1 MTSGPI
7 GHTVTAST
15 DEFTPGDDPM
25 SDAEAPDELTRLQR
39 ELKQAE
45 DRAAAVH
52 DVIQTVARSTFDLER
67 VLQTVI
73 DRAVLLCHAESG
85 NIARR
90 VGDVYRMAAFTSFG
104 PEYEQMVRDLVYEP
118 GRGSVIGR
126 TVLERGVVHIVD
138 VLEDPEYSMTDLQR
152 AGGFRTALGVPMLK
166 DGEPIGAIAV
176 GRNTVKPFSEAE
188 ITLLQTFADQIVVAI
203 ENVRLFQTVERQRVE
218 LARFAPQVAN
228 LLSSEEGEKLLA
240 GHRREIT
247 TLFSDL
253 RGFTAFAET
262 AEPEEVL
269 DVLRAY
275 HLVVGELVTAHGGT
289 VEHFAG
295 DGLMAFFND
304 PVPDPEHQLEA
315 VRTAVEVRE
324 GVAQL
329 ADDWR
334 RRGYHLGLGV
344 GITTGY
350 ATLGR
355 IGFEGRYDYAAIG
368 SGVNLAA
375 RLSDVAA
382 PGEILISQRLQAALE
397 DRLEAEPV
405 DGLQLKGFSK
415 PVDAFRVIA
424 VRT

>member
-1 MTSGPI
+1 M
-7 GHTVTAST
+7 VTNRV
-15 DEFTPGDDPM
+15 
-25 SDAEAPDELTRLQR
+25 SDADARDQLAQLQR

-45 DRAAAVH
+45 ARAAAVH
-52 DVIQTVARSTFDLER
+52 DVIQTVAGSAFDLEK
-67 VLQTVI
+67 VLQIVI
-73 DRAVLLCHAESG
+73 DRAVLLCDADTG

-104 PEYEQMVRDLVYEP
+104 PEYERMVRDHVYEP
-118 GRGSVIGR
+118 GRGSVVGR

-138 VLEDPEYSMTDLQR
+138 VLEDPEYSMTELQS
-152 AGGFRTALGVPMLK
+152 AGGFRTVLGVPMLK

-203 ENVRLFQTVERQRVE
+203 ENVRLFQTVERQRIE
-218 LARFAPQVAN
+218 LARFAPQVAT
-228 LLSSEEGEKLLA
+228 LLSSDEGERLLA
-240 GHRREIT
+240 GHRRQIT
-247 TLFSDL
+247 TLFCDL
-253 RGFTAFAET
+253 RGFTAFSET

-275 HLVVGELVTAHGGT
+275 HLLVGELVTAHGGT

-304 PVPDPEHQLEA
+304 PVQDPEHRLAA

-324 GVAQL
+324 RIARVA
-329 ADDWR
+329 ADWR
-334 RRGYHLGLGV
+334 KRGYDLGLGV

-397 DRLEAEPV
+397 DRVETEAV
-405 DGLQLKGFSK
+405 DALQLKGFSK

-424 VRT
+424 VRA

>member
-1 MTSGPI
+1 MSQ
-7 GHTVTAST
+7 ASQQGSP
-15 DEFTPGDDPM
+15 DGRDLAGDADAR
-25 SDAEAPDELTRLQR
+25 DQLADLRRELQQAEA
-39 ELKQAE
+39 
-45 DRAAAVH
+45 RAAAVH
-52 DVIQTVARSTFDLER
+52 DVIQTVAGSTFDLET

-73 DRAVLLCHAESG
+73 DRAVLLCHADSG

-104 PEYEQMVRDLVYEP
+104 SEYEQMVRDHVYEP
-118 GRGSVIGR
+118 GRGSVVGR

-176 GRNTVKPFSEAE
+176 GRNTVEPFSEPE
-188 ITLLQTFADQIVVAI
+188 ITLLQTFADQIVVAV

-275 HLVVGELVTAHGGT
+275 HLVVGERVTGHGGT
-289 VEHFAG
+289 VERFAG

-397 DRLEAEPV
+397 DRLETEAV

-415 PVDAFRVIA
+415 PVDAFRVVA

>member
-1 MTSGPI
+1 MSRISRQGSSD
-7 GHTVTAST
+7 GSDLAS
-15 DEFTPGDDPM
+15 DGDARDQVVRLEHELQQ
-25 SDAEAPDELTRLQR
+25 AEA
-39 ELKQAE
+39 
-45 DRAAAVH
+45 RAAAVH
-52 DVIQTVARSTFDLER
+52 DVIQTVAGSTFDLEQ

-73 DRAVLLCHAESG
+73 DRAVLLCHADTG

-90 VGDVYRMAAFTSFG
+90 VGEVYRMAAFTSFG
-104 PEYEQMVRDLVYEP
+104 AEYERIVRDHVYVP
-118 GRGSVIGR
+118 GRGSVVGR
-126 TVLERGVVHIVD
+126 TALERGVVHIID
-138 VLEDPEYSMTDLQR
+138 VLEDPDYAMTDLQR

-166 DGEPIGAIAV
+166 DGEPLGVIAV
-176 GRNTVKPFSEAE
+176 GRNEVKPFSEAE

-203 ENVRLFQTVERQRVE
+203 ENVRLFQTVERQRIE
-218 LARFAPQVAN
+218 LARFAPQVAS
-228 LLSSEEGEKLLA
+228 LLSSDEGEKLLA

-247 TLFSDL
+247 TLFCDL

-295 DGLMAFFND
+295 DGLMAFYND

-324 GVAQL
+324 GIERL
-329 ADDWR
+329 AVEWR
-334 RRGYHLGLGV
+334 RRGYDLGLGV

-382 PGEILISQRLQAALE
+382 PGEILISQRLHAALE
-397 DRLEAEPV
+397 DRVETEAV

-424 VRT
+424 VRA

>member
-1 MTSGPI
+1 VYVEAMTD
-7 GHTVTAST
+7 TV
-15 DEFTPGDDPM
+15 
-25 SDAEAPDELTRLQR
+25 SDADVREQLALLRR
-39 ELKQAE
+39 ELEQAE

-52 DVIQTVARSTFDLER
+52 DVIQTVARSTFDLEE
-67 VLQTVI
+67 VFQTVI
-73 DRAVLLCHAESG
+73 DRAVLLCHADSG

-90 VGDVYRMAAFTSFG
+90 VGDVYRMVAFTSFG
-104 PEYEQMVRDLVYEP
+104 PEYERMVRDHVYEP
-118 GRGSVIGR
+118 ERGSVVGR

-138 VLEDPEYSMTDLQR
+138 VLEDPDYALANLQS
-152 AGGFRTALGVPMLK
+152 AGGYRTALGVPMLK

-176 GRNTVKPFSEAE
+176 GRNEVKPFTDAE
-188 ITLLQTFADQIVVAI
+188 ITLLRTFADQVVVAI

-218 LARFAPQVAN
+218 LARFAPQVAS
-228 LLSSEEGEKLLA
+228 LLSSDEGERLLA

-247 TLFSDL
+247 ALFSDL
-253 RGFTAFAET
+253 RGFTAFAEI
-262 AEPEEVL
+262 AEPEEVI

-275 HLVVGELVTAHGGT
+275 HLVVGEVVTAHGGT

-295 DGLMAFFND
+295 DGLMAFYND
-304 PVPDPEHQLEA
+304 PVPDPEHPLAA

-324 GVAQL
+324 RVEQL
-329 ADDWR
+329 AAEWR
-334 RRGYHLGLGV
+334 KRSYDLGLGV

-368 SGVNLAA
+368 SVVNLAS
-375 RLSDVAA
+375 RLSDAAA

-397 DRLEAEPV
+397 DGVETEAV
-405 DGLQLKGFSK
+405 DGLQLKGFTK

-424 VRT
+424 LRSWNSAED

>member
-1 MTSGPI
+1 MI
-7 GHTVTAST
+7 
-15 DEFTPGDDPM
+15 DE
-25 SDAEAPDELTRLQR
+25 ARDELAQLQR

-45 DRAAAVH
+45 ARAAAVH
-52 DVIQTVARSTFDLER
+52 DVIQTVARSTFDLET

-73 DRAVLLCHAESG
+73 DRAVLLCHADTG

-104 PEYEQMVRDLVYEP
+104 PEYERMVRDHIYEP

-126 TVLERGVVHIVD
+126 AVLERGVVHIVD
-138 VLEDPEYSMTDLQR
+138 VLEDPDYALTNVQS
-152 AGGFRTALGVPMLK
+152 AGGYRTALGVPMLK
-166 DGEPIGAIAV
+166 DGEPIGAMAV
-176 GRNTVKPFSEAE
+176 GRNTVKPFTEAE
-188 ITLLQTFADQIVVAI
+188 VALLQTFADQVVVAI
-203 ENVRLFQTVERQRVE
+203 ENVRLFQTVERQRIE
-218 LARFAPQVAN
+218 LARFAPQVAS
-228 LLSSEEGEKLLA
+228 LLSSDEGEQLLA

-275 HLVVGELVTAHGGT
+275 HLVVGEVVTGHGGT

-295 DGLMAFFND
+295 DGLMAFYND
-304 PVPDPEHQLEA
+304 PVPDPEHQIAA

-324 GVAQL
+324 RIDLL
-329 ADDWR
+329 ASEWR
-334 RRGYHLGLGV
+334 RRGYDLALGV

-368 SGVNLAA
+368 STVNLAS
-375 RLSDVAA
+375 RLSDAA
-382 PGEILISQRLQAALE
+382 EPGEILISQRLQADLE
-397 DRLEAEPV
+397 DRVETEAV
-405 DGLQLKGFSK
+405 DALKLKGFSK
-415 PVDAFRVIA
+415 PVGAFRVIA

>member
-1 MTSGPI
+1 M
-7 GHTVTAST
+7 
-15 DEFTPGDDPM
+15 DGDDPM
-25 SDAEAPDELTRLQR
+25 SDADVRDQLAQLQR

-52 DVIQTVARSTFDLER
+52 DVIQTVARSTFDLDS
-67 VLQTVI
+67 VFQTVI
-73 DRAVLLCHAESG
+73 DRAVLLCHADSG

-90 VGDVYRMAAFTSFG
+90 VDEVYRMVAFTSFG
-104 PEYEQMVRDLVYEP
+104 PEYERMVRDHVYEP
-118 GRGSVIGR
+118 ERGSVVGR

-138 VLEDPEYSMTDLQR
+138 VLEDPDYALANLQS
-152 AGGFRTALGVPMLK
+152 AGGYRTALGVPMLK

-176 GRNTVKPFSEAE
+176 GRNAVKPFSDAE
-188 ITLLQTFADQIVVAI
+188 ITLLRTFADQVVVAI

-218 LARFAPQVAN
+218 LARFAPQVAS
-228 LLSSEEGEKLLA
+228 LLSSDEGEKLLA

-247 TLFSDL
+247 ALFCDL

-275 HLVVGELVTAHGGT
+275 HLVVGEVVTGHGGT

-295 DGLMAFFND
+295 DGLMAFYND
-304 PVPDPEHQLEA
+304 PVPDPEHRLAA
-315 VRTAVEVRE
+315 VRTAVDVRE
-324 GVAQL
+324 RIAEL
-329 ADDWR
+329 AADWR
-334 RRGYHLGLGV
+334 RRGYDLGLGV

-368 SGVNLAA
+368 SAVNLAA

-397 DRLEAEPV
+397 DRVETAAV

-424 VRT
+424 LRT